1 MNIYERIY
9 IKEGKSILQCSLCLN
24 GLIFFR
30 HFYQNERRSLAASA
44 SEQYMVLTIFWSSAL
59 YWINLWLF
67 QKSYTKDNRYTK
79 REWNPAITGH
89 LAGYF
94 ESSQNRIDIFCYY
107 RHIQIS
113 PPNPA
118 KNGFH
123 SLFVYLLPLVL
134 TFWNELVM

>member
-30 HFYQNERRSLAASA
+30 HFYRNERHSLAASA

-67 QKSYTKDNRYTK
+67 QKSYTKDNRYKK
-79 REWNPAITGH
+79 REWNPAITGR

-94 ESSQNRIDIFCYY
+94 EFSQKRIDIFCYRIRAY
-107 RHIQIS
+107 S
-113 PPNPA
+113 TPGVY
-118 KNGFH
+118 KN
-123 SLFVYLLPLVL
+123 LRV
-134 TFWNELVM
+134 FWWRFIGIFLIFAPKKP

>member
-44 SEQYMVLTIFWSSAL
+44 SEQYMVLTIYWSSAL

-79 REWNPAITGH
+79 REWNPAINRFCG
-89 LAGYF
+89 LFWIFSKEWEQIYF
-94 ESSQNRIDIFCYY
+94 VILFWEIVHS
-107 RHIQIS
+107 IQIS
-113 PPNPA
+113 LPNPVIA
-118 KNGFH
+118 GFH
-123 SLFVYLLPLVL
+123 SQLFLYICCL
-134 TFWNELVM
+134 

>member
-44 SEQYMVLTIFWSSAL
+44 SEQYMVLTIYWSSAL

-79 REWNPAITGH
+79 REWNPAITVFGR
-89 LAGYF
+89 LFWIFSKENRYIWYYFYF
-94 ESSQNRIDIFCYY
+94 EIVH
-107 RHIQIS
+107 RHIQIRLL
-113 PPNPA
+113 NPVLA
-118 KNGFH
+118 GFIPFRIFERT
-123 SLFVYLLPLVL
+123 LWWL
-134 TFWNELVM
+134 